1 MIKQE
6 KVDLQEKIDKAI
18 QFYEEN
24 KQKCVMGTLGN
35 GKFIID
41 YYLPAHLS
49 KKLIDILK
57 GID

>member
-1 MIKQE
+1 MIRRVK
-6 KVDLQEKIDKAI
+6 DNLQEKIDKAI

-24 KQKCVMGTLGN
+24 KQECVIGILEK
-35 GKFIID
+35 GKFKID

-57 GID
+57 GTD

>member
-6 KVDLQEKIDKAI
+6 KDNSQEKIDKAI

-24 KQKCVMGTLGN
+24 KQECVIGILEN
-35 GKFIID
+35 GKFKID